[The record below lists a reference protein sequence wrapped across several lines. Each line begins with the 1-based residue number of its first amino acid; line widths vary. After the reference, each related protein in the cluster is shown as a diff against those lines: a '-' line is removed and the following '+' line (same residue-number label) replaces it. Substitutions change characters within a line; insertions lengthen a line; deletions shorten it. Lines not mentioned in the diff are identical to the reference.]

1 MSCVE
6 ASGTR
11 RYTASTRLSHVDRAV
26 GRPNAS
32 RRSGVGKRPDKAQ
45 ACPVRSR
52 LPSCVLSSTAVVES
66 GE

>member
-32 RRSGVGKRPDKAQ
+32 RRSGVGKRQ
-45 ACPVRSR
+45 GTSVSCPVPTPVLRPIIHRSSR
-52 LPSCVLSSTAVVES
+52 
-66 GE
+66 GW